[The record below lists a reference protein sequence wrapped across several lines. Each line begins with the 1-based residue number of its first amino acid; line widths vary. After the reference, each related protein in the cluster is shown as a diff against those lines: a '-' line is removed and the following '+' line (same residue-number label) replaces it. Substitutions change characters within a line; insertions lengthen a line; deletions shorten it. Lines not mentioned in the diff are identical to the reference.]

1 MNDSR
6 DVLVVV
12 DVQNGFVNSR
22 SKAILP
28 PLQKFL
34 TSWVARGLPVI
45 LTRFINVPGSQ
56 WETLIHWTRLRDS
69 PETDLHP
76 LVLGVVEGQPN
87 VYVVD
92 KTTYSSLNTEVL
104 SVLDALK
111 PDRLILCGIASDGC
125 VLKTAV
131 DAFEQGMIPVVLKD
145 LTASHAGQAVHEA
158 GLLLISRFIG
168 RDQLIESSAVE
179 IDKADGPYAAGLSA
193 SGIAN

>member
-1 MNDSR
+1 MTRSS

-22 SKAILP
+22 SAGVLQ
-28 PLQKFL
+28 PLQTFL
-34 TSWVARGLPVI
+34 ASWIQSGSRVI
-45 LTRFINVPGSQ
+45 LTRFINLPGSQ
-56 WETLIHWTRLRDS
+56 WETLIHWTRLRES

-76 LVLGVVEGQPN
+76 SIAGIIDGEPN

-92 KTTYSSLNTEVL
+92 KMTYSSLTPEVL
-104 SVLDALK
+104 SILEELS
-111 PDRLILCGIASDGC
+111 PDRLLLCGIASDGC

-131 DAFEQGMIPVVLKD
+131 DAFEHGMTPIVLKD

-168 RDQLIESSAVE
+168 PDQVIDSSTIEIVKS
-179 IDKADGPYAAGLSA
+179 DGDHGAT
-193 SGIAN
+193 